1 MRKQPKIINCYTNP
15 RFILREEMKTQ
26 QINVDGMSCGHC
38 VETIENAVMK
48 MEGVSQVQVSL
59 ENKNVSVDFDENQT
73 SLEDIKGKIVEVGFE
88 TL

>member
-1 MRKQPKIINCYTNP
+1 LLYYSRI
-15 RFILREEMKTQ
+15 FLREEMKTK

-38 VETIENAVMK
+38 VETIENAVGQMV
-48 MEGVSQVQVSL
+48 GVSQVQVSL

>member
-1 MRKQPKIINCYTNP
+1 
-15 RFILREEMKTQ
+15 MKTE

-38 VETIENAVMK
+38 VETIENALGK
-48 MEGVSQVQVSL
+48 MGGVNQVQVSL

-73 SLEDIKGKIVEVGFE
+73 TVDAIKEKIVEAGFE